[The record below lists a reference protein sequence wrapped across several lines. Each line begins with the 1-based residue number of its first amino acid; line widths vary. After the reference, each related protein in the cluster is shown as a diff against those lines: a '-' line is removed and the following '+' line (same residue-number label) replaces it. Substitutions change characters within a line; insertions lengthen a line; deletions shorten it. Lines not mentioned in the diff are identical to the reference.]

1 MSGVKPITS
10 YFPVLNKD
18 QLEIAELLNT
28 QSSRNYRTLSLQ
40 TASTNSTLSSKVYDA
55 YVDLTKADD
64 LPASVDVIA
73 IDDDDDDD
81 DDEEEE
87 EEPAVV
93 VGLGDSIFS
102 VIIGRVI
109 IKRCS
114 YFTTFGVLPL
124 IIDQGYDKIRRYTS
138 KKCVVY
144 QQQICLFMVH
154 VCLDVLTVECVLL
167 KYDQILTH
175 CSL

>member
-18 QLEIAELLNT
+18 QLEIAELLDT

-81 DDEEEE
+81 EEEE
-87 EEPAVV
+87 EEPAVEIEKM
-93 VGLGDSIFS
+93 VGKL
-102 VIIGRVI
+102 V
-109 IKRCS
+109 
-114 YFTTFGVLPL
+114 
-124 IIDQGYDKIRRYTS
+124 
-138 KKCVVY
+138 KK
-144 QQQICLFMVH
+144 L
-154 VCLDVLTVECVLL
+154 LVE
-167 KYDQILTH
+167 
-175 CSL
+175 